1 MTPNFVRCAVCN
13 VHLSQWCLAG
23 CCRRPPGCRPSESVT
38 IYCQCREVKLWCGY
52 ILTSAARQTGLD
64 RANRS
69 QSERWEVLVVRN
81 RNQIVHQKCYIQIN
95 VLRTSYFPSLFFT
108 VELLDL
114 RLITLLPVSHISPD
128 TEISENFPDVTTSL
142 ERPPHHSQRGHINN
156 TPVPLQLSECL
167 KCKFWR

>member
-13 VHLSQWCLAG
+13 VHLSQLCLAG
-23 CCRRPPGCRPSESVT
+23 CCRRPPCCRPSESVT

-95 VLRTSYFPSLFFT
+95 VLRTSCFPLLFFT
-108 VELLDL
+108 WTPWSEINYSAACQSHLTWHRDFWEFSWCYN
-114 RLITLLPVSHISPD
+114 ISGASSSPLPGRSH
-128 TEISENFPDVTTSL
+128 
-142 ERPPHHSQRGHINN
+142 
-156 TPVPLQLSECL
+156 
-167 KCKFWR
+167 K